1 MSQNNLDKK
10 HSSSSINSVPVITV
24 DGPSGSGKGTLCQK
38 LADQLGWKL
47 LDSGALYRLVGY
59 IADQKGITDPTGIA
73 GQALKLDIEF
83 VTDASTGELKS
94 ILEGRD
100 VTRDI
105 RTESCGDLASRV
117 AAIPEV
123 RAALLERQKGFCVM
137 PGLIADGRDM
147 GTVVFPAAPL
157 KIFLDADADER
168 ANRRYNQ
175 LKEKGFDASLAK
187 ILDEIKE
194 RDARDL
200 QRSSSP
206 LAIAE
211 DALVIDSSA
220 MSIDEVFNTVLEA
233 AAPLI

>member
-1 MSQNNLDKK
+1 MSQNKPHKQSN
-10 HSSSSINSVPVITV
+10 SSNDSVPVITV

-59 IADQKGITDPTGIA
+59 IADKKGVKDPAGIA
-73 GQALKLDIEF
+73 DQALQLDIEF
-83 VTDASTGELKS
+83 VTDSSTGELRS

-105 RTESCGDLASRV
+105 RTENCGDLASRV

-123 RAALLERQKGFCVM
+123 RAALLERQRAFCEM

-147 GTVVFPAAPL
+147 GTVVFPTAPL
-157 KIFLDADADER
+157 KIFLDADAEER

-175 LKEKGFDASLAK
+175 LKGKGFDASLAK
-187 ILDEIKE
+187 ILDEIRE

-220 MSIDEVFNTVLEA
+220 MSIDEVFNTVLKA

>member
-1 MSQNNLDKK
+1 MSQNKPHKQSN
-10 HSSSSINSVPVITV
+10 SSNDSVPVIAV

-38 LADQLGWKL
+38 LADQLGWKI

-59 IADQKGITDPTGIA
+59 ISDKKGITDPAGIA
-73 GQALKLDIEF
+73 DQALQLDIEF
-83 VTDASTGELKS
+83 VTDPLTGELRS
-94 ILEGRD
+94 ILEGQD

-105 RTESCGDLASRV
+105 RTESCGGLASRV

-123 RAALLERQKGFCVM
+123 RAALLERQKAFCEM

-147 GTVVFPAAPL
+147 GTVVFPSATL
-157 KIFLDADADER
+157 KIFLNADAEER

-187 ILDEIKE
+187 ILDEIQE
-194 RDARDL
+194 RDSRDS

-206 LAIAE
+206 LVIAE

-220 MSIDEVFNTVLEA
+220 MSIDEVFNTVLKA